1 MSDTPGGR
9 GRGALAVGTDLV
21 KLVVAI
27 IHAFKLDEVCAA
39 LEQAGVTAMTVT
51 DARGF
56 GRQKPPPE
64 TYRGADFER
73 QSVPRVRLEAAV
85 RDETAERVVATILSA
100 ARTDRVGDGRVFLI
114 QLDDVARIRDGQRG
128 PTAV

>member
-1 MSDTPGGR
+1 M
-9 GRGALAVGTDLV
+9 
-21 KLVVAI
+21 
-27 IHAFKLDEVCAA
+27 
-39 LEQAGVTAMTVT
+39 
-51 DARGF
+51 
-56 GRQKPPPE
+56 
-64 TYRGADFER
+64 
-73 QSVPRVRLEAAV
+73 PRVRLEATV